1 LRLFAAKNLPDL
13 TPAFAFTGTP
23 LTGSMR
29 PVNQE
34 TTLWQGSPSQ
44 WLNLGHFA
52 LAAVLAAAAIF
63 GGVIFPPAWALLA
76 IPVFY
81 AGWRCLVVRSTRF
94 ELTTERLRLTH
105 GVFNQKID
113 EIELYRVKDIAME
126 RPLWMRLTGLS
137 SILLQTSDRTMPSL
151 VLPAIRNGVDLREK
165 LRRQVED
172 IRDRKRV
179 RELDMDHEGPLT
191 E

>member
-1 LRLFAAKNLPDL
+1 
-13 TPAFAFTGTP
+13 
-23 LTGSMR
+23 MR

-44 WLNLGHFA
+44 WLNLGHYLFA
-52 LAAVLAAAAIF
+52 VVLAA
-63 GGVIFPPAWALLA
+63 GVITGGFFFPPGWAL
-76 IPVFY
+76 IVVPFFY
-81 AGWRCLVVRSTRF
+81 IGWRFLVVRSTRF
-94 ELTTERLRLTH
+94 ELTTERLRLTR

-137 SILLQTSDRTMPSL
+137 SILLQTSDRSLPTL
-151 VLPAIRNGVDLREK
+151 VLPAISKGVELREN

-179 RELDMDHEGPLT
+179 RELDMEEHHDSSFT